1 MFSICMCPHKNSGK
15 NTVSKLKVMIHTYNL
30 HKNGDKKTV
39 SKFEGLVHTCNLST
53 PEAEV
58 GESRVQMGSI
68 EELSLLYNH
77 CLERRQQAANAC

>member
-1 MFSICMCPHKNSGK
+1 MCPHKNSGK
-15 NTVSKLKVMIHTYNL
+15 NIVSKLKVTIHIYNL
-30 HKNGDKKTV
+30 HKNGDKNTV
-39 SKFEGLVHTCNLST
+39 SKFEALVHTCNLST

-58 GESRVQMGSI
+58 GESRVQTELRSV